1 MDRPSIIDLN
11 PVELGNYS
19 FMISLDKC
27 TGSCNVLSQQ
37 ICVSKETNDINF
49 KAFTM
54 LINKNKAKKWQSIF
68 PVTINAN
75 SIVQN
80 VIQTKNGI
88 IKHVNMNVKII
99 VHAKKIIVGILVH
112 VFLRIAFI

>member
-1 MDRPSIIDLN
+1 MFSLIKPVFIVLLSFIESLATKYMFLKNELYMNRSSIIDLN

-37 ICVSKETNDINF
+37 ICVSKETKDINF

-54 LINKNKAKKWQSIF
+54 LINKNKAKK
-68 PVTINAN
+68 
-75 SIVQN
+75 
-80 VIQTKNGI
+80 
-88 IKHVNMNVKII
+88 
-99 VHAKKIIVGILVH
+99 
-112 VFLRIAFI
+112 

>member
-1 MDRPSIIDLN
+1 MFSLIKPVFIVLLSFIESLATKCMFLKNELYMNRSSIIDLN

-19 FMISLDKC
+19 FMISLDKG

-54 LINKNKAKKWQSIF
+54 LINKNKAKK
-68 PVTINAN
+68 
-75 SIVQN
+75 
-80 VIQTKNGI
+80 
-88 IKHVNMNVKII
+88 
-99 VHAKKIIVGILVH
+99 
-112 VFLRIAFI
+112 